1 MVATLIPVVIYK
13 RSDLRLSVR
22 AYTLTFYLITIALFD
37 YSIPFVDTVVRP
49 DSKVKTLWGVLNLT
63 LLVFYTLWWFGSG
76 QKKFKCKYALKGL

>member
-37 YSIPFVDTVVRP
+37 VE
-49 DSKVKTLWGVLNLT
+49 
-63 LLVFYTLWWFGSG
+63 FGSRLS
-76 QKKFKCKYALKGL
+76 C